1 VTNRANNDNS
11 NLFILRRQS
20 REGWYWKSCF
30 DYIGHV
36 FTTAPG
42 PASAHTN
49 TMKFKGTKNYI
60 ATQDLMLSVNAA
72 ATLKRPLLVKGEPGT
87 GKTMLAEEVAQ
98 SLDMPL
104 LQWHIKSTTKAQQ
117 GLYEY
122 DAVSRLRDS
131 QLGDEKVKDI
141 HNYIIKGILW
151 QAFTADHQVAL
162 LIDEIDKADIEFP
175 NDLLREIDRMEF
187 YCYETR
193 ELIKAK
199 NRPLVFIT
207 SNNEKEL
214 PDAFLRRCFFHYIK
228 FPDAETMKSIID
240 VHFPGLKK
248 ELLNAA
254 MKTFYDVRNLP
265 GLKKKPSTSELLDWL
280 KLLLAEEI
288 TPEALHSKDEKVTV
302 PPLVGALLK
311 NEQDVTLFEKL
322 VFMQRHNR

>member
-1 VTNRANNDNS
+1 
-11 NLFILRRQS
+11 
-20 REGWYWKSCF
+20 
-30 DYIGHV
+30 
-36 FTTAPG
+36 
-42 PASAHTN
+42 
-49 TMKFKGTKNYI
+49 MKFTGTDNYV
-60 ATQDLMLSVNAA
+60 ATQDLMLAVNAA
-72 ATLKRPLLVKGEPGT
+72 MTLQRPLLVKGEPGT

-98 SLDMPL
+98 ALGMPL

-131 QLGDEKVKDI
+131 QMADLDGGARVKDI
-141 HNYIIKGILW
+141 QNYIINGVLW
-151 QAFTADHQVAL
+151 QAFTAEQPVAL

-228 FPDAETMKSIID
+228 FPDAETMRQIVS
-240 VHFPGLKK
+240 VHFPQLKQ
-248 ELLNAA
+248 ELLSAA
-254 MKTFYDVRNLP
+254 MKTFFDIRNLP

-280 KLLLAEEI
+280 KLLVAEDI
-288 TPEALHSKDEKVTV
+288 SAEALQTQDDKVAI

-322 VFMQRHNR
+322 VFMQNRNR

>member
-1 VTNRANNDNS
+1 
-11 NLFILRRQS
+11 
-20 REGWYWKSCF
+20 
-30 DYIGHV
+30 
-36 FTTAPG
+36 
-42 PASAHTN
+42 
-49 TMKFKGTKNYI
+49 MKFKGSEQYV
-60 ATQDLMLSVNAA
+60 ATQDLMLAVNAA
-72 ATLKRPLLVKGEPGT
+72 AALKRPLLIKGEPGT
-87 GKTMLAEEVAQ
+87 GKTMLAEEVA
-98 SLDMPL
+98 SALDMPL

-131 QLGDEKVKDI
+131 QLSGADGAEKVRDI
-141 HNYIIKGILW
+141 RNYIVKGVLW
-151 QAFTADHQVAL
+151 QAFTAEQPVVL

-187 YCYETR
+187 YVYETR
-193 ELIKAK
+193 ELVKAK
-199 NRPLVFIT
+199 HRPLVFIT

-228 FPDAETMKSIID
+228 FPDAETMQKIVD

-248 ELLNAA
+248 ELLGAA
-254 MKTFYDVRNLP
+254 LKTFYDVRNLP

-280 KLLLAEEI
+280 KLLVAEDI
-288 TPEALHSKDEKVTV
+288 PLEALQSKDEKVAV

-322 VFMQRHNR
+322 VFMQKHNR

>member
-1 VTNRANNDNS
+1 
-11 NLFILRRQS
+11 
-20 REGWYWKSCF
+20 
-30 DYIGHV
+30 
-36 FTTAPG
+36 
-42 PASAHTN
+42 
-49 TMKFKGTKNYI
+49 
-60 ATQDLMLSVNAA
+60 MLSVNAA
-72 ATLKRPLLVKGEPGT
+72 ITLQRPLLVKGEPGT
-87 GKTMLAEEVAQ
+87 GKTMLAEEVA
-98 SLDMPL
+98 SALKMPL

-131 QLGDEKVKDI
+131 QLSDLDGGERVKDI
-141 HNYIIKGILW
+141 HNYILKGVLW
-151 QAFTADHQVAL
+151 QAFTAEEPVAL

-193 ELIKAK
+193 QLIRAK
-199 NRPLVFIT
+199 NRPVVFIT

-228 FPDAETMKSIID
+228 FPDAATMQTIVD
-240 VHFPGLKK
+240 VHFPSLKK
-248 ELLNAA
+248 ELLTAA

-280 KLLLAEEI
+280 KLLLAEDI
-288 TPEALHSKDEKVTV
+288 PLEALQTKDDKVAV

>member
-1 VTNRANNDNS
+1 
-11 NLFILRRQS
+11 
-20 REGWYWKSCF
+20 
-30 DYIGHV
+30 
-36 FTTAPG
+36 
-42 PASAHTN
+42 
-49 TMKFKGTKNYI
+49 MKFQGSRNYV
-60 ATQDLMLSVNAA
+60 ATPDLMLAVNAA
-72 ATLKRPLLVKGEPGT
+72 ATLTRPLLVKGEPGT

-98 SLDMPL
+98 SLKLPL

-141 HNYIIKGILW
+141 HNYIVKGVLW
-151 QAFTADHQVAL
+151 QAFTADQPVAL

-187 YCYETR
+187 YVYETR

-199 NRPLVFIT
+199 HRPLVFIT

-228 FPDAETMKSIID
+228 FPDADTMKSIVD
-240 VHFPGLKK
+240 VHFPTLKK
-248 ELLNAA
+248 DLLAAA

-280 KLLLAEEI
+280 KLLVAEDI
-288 TPEALHSKDEKVTV
+288 PLEALQSGDQKVSV
-302 PPLVGALLK
+302 PPLIGALLK

-322 VFMQRHNR
+322 VFMQRNNR

>member
-1 VTNRANNDNS
+1 
-11 NLFILRRQS
+11 
-20 REGWYWKSCF
+20 
-30 DYIGHV
+30 
-36 FTTAPG
+36 
-42 PASAHTN
+42 
-49 TMKFKGTKNYI
+49 MKFQGSQNYV
-60 ATQDLMLSVNAA
+60 ATQDLMLAVNAA
-72 ATLKRPLLVKGEPGT
+72 IKLQRPLLVKGEPGT

-98 SLDMPL
+98 ALGMPL

-141 HNYIIKGILW
+141 QNYIVKGVLW
-151 QAFTADHQVAL
+151 QAFTADQPVAL

-175 NDLLREIDRMEF
+175 NDLLRELDRMEF

-193 ELIKAK
+193 EMVRAK
-199 NRPLVFIT
+199 HRPLAFIT

-228 FPDAETMKSIID
+228 FPEAETMKKIVD
-240 VHFPGLKK
+240 VHFPTLKS
-248 ELLNAA
+248 ELLTVA
-254 MKTFYDVRNLP
+254 MKNFYDIRNLP
-265 GLKKKPSTSELLDWL
+265 GLKKKPSTSELIDWL

-288 TPEALHSKDEKVTV
+288 PLEALQSADNKVAV

-311 NEQDVTLFEKL
+311 NEQDVSLFEKL
-322 VFMQRHNR
+322 VFMNQRNR